1 MPKGR
6 RRGRRGS
13 GSGKNRETPLAN
25 NIFLPEPLY
34 RRDRRGIKVARPDII
49 LSEDELSLEAMSD
62 FIFAE
67 IGGQEIL
74 DISRSDFINSPLN
87 QQYSA
92 TPGTGTSYIQTDPIV
107 FSDGIKNTFASFA
120 MLLET
125 YIPEDTTLN
134 ILELDNATG
143 TITIKLV
150 NLRDGDNVEVEFLP
164 YASVADDIIFEGI

>member
-1 MPKGR
+1 MPRG
-6 RRGRRGS
+6 RGRRGRK
-13 GSGKNRETPLAN
+13 GSGKNKETPLAN

-74 DISRSDFINSPLN
+74 DISRSDLINSPLN

-92 TPGTGTSYIQTDPIV
+92 TPGTGPAYIQTDPIV
-107 FSDGIKNTFASFA
+107 FKDGIRNTFANFA

-143 TITIKLV
+143 TIIIKLV
-150 NLRDGDNVEVEFLP
+150 NLRNGDNIEIEFLP
-164 YASVADDIIFEGI
+164 YASVADDIMFEGI

>member
-1 MPKGR
+1 MVKRKKRKKG
-6 RRGRRGS
+6 
-13 GSGKNRETPLAN
+13 KKEETPLAN

-34 RRDRRGIKVARPDII
+34 ARDKRGVKAARPDII
-49 LSEDELSLEAMSD
+49 LSEDELSLESMQD

-67 IGGQEIL
+67 IGGQEVL
-74 DISRSDFINSPLN
+74 DISRSDFVNSPLN

-107 FSDGIKNTFASFA
+107 FSDGIRNTFSSFG
-120 MLLET
+120 MLLEN
-125 YIPEDTTLN
+125 YIPDDTTLN

-150 NLRDGDNVEVEFLP
+150 NVRASDNVEVEFLP
-164 YASVADDIIFEGI
+164 YASVSDDIIFEGI

>member
-1 MPKGR
+1 MPRG
-6 RRGRRGS
+6 RGRRGRNA
-13 GSGKNRETPLAN
+13 KNKETPLAN

-49 LSEDELSLEAMSD
+49 LSEDELSLEAMAD

-74 DISRSDFINSPLN
+74 DISRSDFVDSPLN

-92 TPGTGTSYIQTDPIV
+92 TPGTGTSYIQTDAIV
-107 FSDGIKNTFASFA
+107 FSDGIRNTFASFS

-134 ILELDNATG
+134 ILELNNTTG
-143 TITIKLV
+143 TITIKLA

-164 YASVADDIIFEGI
+164 YASVSDDIIFEGI